1 MPRLDTFT
9 RNIVSGHLLAG
20 ELQNADLIMFS
31 GARFPDSC
39 NCTSNPIQQLTAI
52 VLADLGSHQ
61 QPKITTSGYFI
72 WETGPWRQEKQHQ
85 ISEVSDE
92 YRHRQSET
100 LSVKAAYAPD
110 VLTLAQYWDIAR
122 FRWCN
127 RVRGLNLKR
136 WRQVRFSDES
146 RFMQQKRDDR
156 TCVYRRRNEIF
167 ARNSV
172 LEVDNFGGGSLMM
185 WGAISSAQKTQM
197 VPISGNLSAMR
208 YRYEV
213 LTPHMLPQWTSVGTL
228 FSTQLVLL
236 LTF

>member
-31 GARFPDSC
+31 GARFSDSC

-52 VLADLGSHQ
+52 FLADLGSHQ

-156 TCVYRRRNEIF
+156 TCVYRRR
-167 ARNSV
+167 
-172 LEVDNFGGGSLMM
+172 
-185 WGAISSAQKTQM
+185 
-197 VPISGNLSAMR
+197 MR
-208 YRYEV
+208 YSQGTPCLRWTISVEEV
-213 LTPHMLPQWTSVGTL
+213 WWCGVPYPTPEKRKWCPYPATLALCDTDMRFWHHTCCPQWTSVGTL